1 MTNKL
6 PTATIKQRQNSPDFV
21 VGNFGFK
28 FEDLIPYVNDKGFI
42 NFDILKG
49 KESGQYVK
57 VNDYGIKKDGEEVL
71 PS

>member
-1 MTNKL
+1 MNTKGEIKMTEKKI
-6 PTATIKQRQNSPDFV
+6 PTATVKHRENAPEFV

-28 FEDLIPYVNDKGFI
+28 FEDLIPYVNEKRYI

-57 VNDYGIKKDGEEVL
+57 VNDYGI
-71 PS
+71 